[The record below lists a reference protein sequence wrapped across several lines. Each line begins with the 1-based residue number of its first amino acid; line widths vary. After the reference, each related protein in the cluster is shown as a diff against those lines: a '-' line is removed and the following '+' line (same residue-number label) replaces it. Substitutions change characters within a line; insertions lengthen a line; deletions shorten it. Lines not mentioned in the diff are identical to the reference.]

1 MKAKLV
7 AFGHIEVEGHAY
19 AKDVVIDCGTIRKRD
34 KGPSKAGMTNRWRH
48 TPLTAAEEIPWGGK
62 RLIVGTGAKGQLPIA
77 ADLLEEAARRGIEIV
92 AVPTDEACKLLK
104 DVDLTKAHAILHV
117 TC

>member
-1 MKAKLV
+1 MQAKLV
-7 AFGHIEVEGHAY
+7 SFGHIEVEGHAY
-19 AKDVVIDCGTIRKRD
+19 ARDVVIDGGKIRKRD
-34 KGPSKAGMTNRWRH
+34 KGPSKALMKSKWAH

-77 ADLLEEAARRGIEIV
+77 ADLREEAARRGIEIV
-92 AVPTDEACKLLK
+92 AVPTEEACKLLK
-104 DVDLTKAHAILHV
+104 DVDLSKARAILHV